1 MSAVVRGNCLSAL
14 KSIHI
19 SRTVFSSQSRAN
31 TSPQITQAIHH
42 RLTSHPRSFSTTRTM
57 SSQAPT
63 TEWLVQI
70 PDHPNALEKRLAVR
84 QKHLTDLKPKIDAGI
99 VVFGGATLSKQPA
112 EGEGPDM
119 TGSVM
124 LIKANTEQ
132 EVREFLE
139 NDPYTKGGAWNPKE
153 AKITPF
159 RCAVR
164 SAL

>member
-1 MSAVVRGNCLSAL
+1 
-14 KSIHI
+14 
-19 SRTVFSSQSRAN
+19 
-31 TSPQITQAIHH
+31 
-42 RLTSHPRSFSTTRTM
+42 M
-57 SSQAPT
+57 SSSAPT
-63 TEWLVQI
+63 KEWLVQI

-84 QKHLTDLKPKIDAGI
+84 ADHLNGLKPKIDAGI
-99 VVFGGATLSKQPA
+99 VVFGGATLSKQPS

-124 LIKANTEQ
+124 LIKANTEE

-153 AKITPF
+153 AKIWPF
-159 RCAVR
+159 KCAVR